1 VSLGFRGLVPLA
13 VLMGAMTGCW
23 VVDLGYAGGETGYT
37 PEPDGSDA
45 GSCGGTSGLVPSGS
59 LQTGQVP
66 IDYSGGKVVV
76 SSVHKVDVDAIE
88 DGCVSKLELTVSLA
102 QGQCPLKLVFK
113 GANGS
118 FGGLAE
124 ARLTADSACPG
135 FLDAVEGIYSSPAGF
150 APWSYLG
157 PRVVPERMA
166 SAVCLSP
173 VRIAFPDL
181 PLRLYRTSP
190 SPAELTVNLGGLE
203 LNGELRSTGN
213 PEAKCFDASACGPGR
228 HDGGD
233 GWCVEE
239 SKCSPGFRLALDGT
253 CMP

>member
-1 VSLGFRGLVPLA
+1 MA

-23 VVDLGYAGGETGYT
+23 VVDLGNVGGETGEL
-37 PEPDGSDA
+37 PPWAQEPDA
-45 GSCGGTSGLVPSGS
+45 GSCGGLVPSGR

-88 DGCVSKLELTVSLA
+88 DGCVSQLELTVSLA
-102 QGQCPLKLVFK
+102 QGQCPLRLVFK
-113 GANGS
+113 GGNGS
-118 FGGLAE
+118 FGGLVE

-135 FLDAVEGIYSSPAGF
+135 FLDAVEGVYSSPPGF
-150 APWSYLG
+150 APWRYLG
-157 PRVVPERMA
+157 PQVVPERMA
-166 SAVCLSP
+166 SRVCLPS
-173 VRIAFPDL
+173 VRLTFPDK

-190 SPAELTVNLGGLE
+190 SPAELTVNLAGLE

-213 PEAKCFDASACGPGR
+213 ADVRCFDTSGCGPGM

-239 SKCSPGFRLALDGT
+239 GRCSPGHRLALDGT
-253 CMP
+253 CAP